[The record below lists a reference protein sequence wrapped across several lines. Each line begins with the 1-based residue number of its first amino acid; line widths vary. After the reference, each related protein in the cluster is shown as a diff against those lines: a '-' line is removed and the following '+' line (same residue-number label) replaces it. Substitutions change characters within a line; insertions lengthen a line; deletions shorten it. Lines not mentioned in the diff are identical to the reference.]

1 MRLLLFIFTLS
12 VLSSKAQVVNQE
24 ILEEGYDIVNLV
36 LNDINA
42 ENFIFYDENY
52 TFGLNSGF
60 KAYIYWYM
68 QYLETGKIVPLASK
82 DIEWVLKSGDI
93 GFIARNIEYKTVK
106 TRWDKT
112 QIENPNLIYASDRP
126 DLVALMNPP
135 RPLRVHL
142 SKPYLNKDN
151 TKAVIFRVIGGNGFL
166 ILAKKVDGKWQLCG
180 EIEYMFS

>member
-1 MRLLLFIFTLS
+1 MRLLLLFFTLS
-12 VLSSKAQVVNQE
+12 
-24 ILEEGYDIVNLV
+24 ILGSRVQDVSQKTLDEEYKIVNLV
-36 LNDINA
+36 LDDINA
-42 ENFIFYDENY
+42 ERFIFFDENY

-68 QYLETGKIVPLASK
+68 QYLETGKSVPLASK
-82 DIEWVLKSGDI
+82 DIEWVLHSEDI
-93 GFIARNIEYKTVK
+93 GFISMNIEYENVK
-106 TRWDKT
+106 TGWDKT
-112 QIENPNLIYASDRP
+112 KIENPNLIYASDRP

-142 SKPYLNKDN
+142 SKPYLNKDK

-180 EIEYMFS
+180 KIEYMFS

>member
-1 MRLLLFIFTLS
+1 MRLLLFIFALS
-12 VLSSKAQVVNQE
+12 VLSSRAQNVNQK

-42 ENFIFYDENY
+42 EKFIFFDENY

-68 QYLETGKIVPLASK
+68 QYLETGKSVPLASK
-82 DIEWVLKSGDI
+82 DIEWVLHSEDI
-93 GFIARNIEYKTVK
+93 GFISLNIEYETVK
-106 TRWDKT
+106 TVWDRSK
-112 QIENPNLIYASDRP
+112 IKNPNLIYASDRP
-126 DLVALMNPP
+126 DLVALMDPP

-142 SKPYLNKDN
+142 SKPYLNKDI

-180 EIEYMFS
+180 EIEYMVS

>member
-1 MRLLLFIFTLS
+1 
-12 VLSSKAQVVNQE
+12 
-24 ILEEGYDIVNLV
+24 
-36 LNDINA
+36 
-42 ENFIFYDENY
+42 
-52 TFGLNSGF
+52 
-60 KAYIYWYM
+60 M
-68 QYLETGKIVPLASK
+68 QYLETGKSVPLASK
-82 DIEWVLKSGDI
+82 DIEWVLNSGDI

-126 DLVALMNPP
+126 DLVALINPP

-142 SKPYLNKDN
+142 SKLYLNKDN

-166 ILAKKVDGKWQLCG
+166 ILAKKVDGIWQLCG